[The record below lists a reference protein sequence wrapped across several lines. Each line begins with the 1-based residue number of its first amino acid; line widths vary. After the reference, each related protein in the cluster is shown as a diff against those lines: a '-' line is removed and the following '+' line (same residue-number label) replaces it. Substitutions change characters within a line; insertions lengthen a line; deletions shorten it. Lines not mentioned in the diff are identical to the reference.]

1 MSKNPDLAN
10 FLLHKKSVSTK
21 KFVKSVFYVIFTV
34 VKSVDYCIRI
44 LHIVKVVKLTY
55 GLPEGVPE
63 SSPPLVPLF
72 YAQVTRCFDLD
83 GINAEFIVMVS
94 SDETSSEINIF

>member
-34 VKSVDYCIRI
+34 VKSVDYCIKTFMNSKI
-44 LHIVKVVKLTY
+44 KKK
-55 GLPEGVPE
+55 
-63 SSPPLVPLF
+63 SFFFF
-72 YAQVTRCFDLD
+72 YRFR
-83 GINAEFIVMVS
+83 
-94 SDETSSEINIF
+94 EIFSNRSCKYQE

>member
-34 VKSVDYCIRI
+34 VKSVDYCIEKICQNERSFA
-44 LHIVKVVKLTY
+44 LCNLNV
-55 GLPEGVPE
+55 
-63 SSPPLVPLF
+63 
-72 YAQVTRCFDLD
+72 
-83 GINAEFIVMVS
+83 NM
-94 SDETSSEINIF
+94 IFFSK

>member
-34 VKSVDYCIRI
+34 VKSVDYCIKVIKIII
-44 LHIVKVVKLTY
+44 LEFKL
-55 GLPEGVPE
+55 
-63 SSPPLVPLF
+63 
-72 YAQVTRCFDLD
+72 
-83 GINAEFIVMVS
+83 
-94 SDETSSEINIF
+94 